1 MICPQLENIFKLIP
15 DRCFIEA
22 DKLLQ
27 KALPQNVYAD
37 LFVVANRRITL
48 KQILSAGNVDLL
60 RRVYDKGIGHVI
72 TGGSFI
78 PGPVGMVFSFIEA
91 VFMLLLGN
99 YPAAGLALL
108 GCIPGFKQIKLL
120 DKFFDAFSQLEF
132 VKKILTNYKEAYVF
146 FSKAKNK
153 CAASFDDLK
162 DFFSN
167 SIKNPFS
174 PYRNSEYLV
183 QMTSTS
189 KLSALE
195 REILMGK
202 QAEKAINDII
212 PKRTF
217 DTGSDIHFESLDAI
231 LEKSIVKN
239 NAGGNYQ
246 NGSLLKNTNMKSNNL
261 LGNQISNGVYNKML
275 FGI

>member
-1 MICPQLENIFKLIP
+1 MICPQLEDIFKLIP
-15 DRCFIEA
+15 DKYFIEA

-27 KALPQNVYAD
+27 KALPRNVYAD
-37 LFVVANRRITL
+37 LFVVANRQITL
-48 KQILSAGNVDLL
+48 KQILFAGNVDLL
-60 RRVYDKGIGHVI
+60 RRVYDKGIGPVI

-132 VKKILTNYKEAYVF
+132 IKKILTNYKEAYVF

-153 CAASFDDLK
+153 CAASLEDLK

-174 PYRNSEYLV
+174 PYRNSEYLI

-189 KLSALE
+189 KLSTLE
-195 REILMGK
+195 KEILMGK
-202 QAEKAINDII
+202 QAEKAMNDII

-217 DTGSDIHFESLDAI
+217 DTGSDIHSESLDVI

-239 NAGGNYQ
+239 NVRGNYQ
-246 NGSLLKNTNMKSNNL
+246 NGSLLKNSNIRSNNL